1 MKTWG
6 SNSVAPVTS
15 RLPSPFVAH
24 VSQQTSPHWNL
35 SINPLGL
42 SLQGF
47 PEMIPLP
54 RPKRW
59 VSRLGIILCLFREE
73 VGIRDK
79 EATPGESETLLETAP
94 LLSLNR
100 DGRGRQ
106 KILLPPH
113 PLGMEW

>member
-1 MKTWG
+1 M
-6 SNSVAPVTS
+6 
-15 RLPSPFVAH
+15 AH
-24 VSQQTSPHWNL
+24 VSQQTSPHWTL
-35 SINPLGL
+35 FIDLLGL

-47 PEMIPLP
+47 PETIPFP

-59 VSRLGIILCLFREE
+59 VSSLSIGLCLFREE

-79 EATPGESETLLETAP
+79 EAAPGESETLLETAP

-100 DGRGRQ
+100 DGRRQ

-113 PLGMEW
+113 PLGTSW